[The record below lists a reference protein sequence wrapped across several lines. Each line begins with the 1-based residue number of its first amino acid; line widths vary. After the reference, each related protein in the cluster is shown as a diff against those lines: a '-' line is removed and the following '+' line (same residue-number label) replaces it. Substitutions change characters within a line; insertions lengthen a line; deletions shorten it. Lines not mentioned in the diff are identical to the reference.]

1 MTDALVPHMLA
12 ERAAASP
19 GGIAMILDD
28 GEGLTFQ
35 AWHTRAGGVARAL
48 RDRGVAPRDRVA
60 LIVGNADWPDF
71 AVAYFG
77 VLRAGA
83 TALPLSARLAAPELA
98 AAVRA
103 AGCAAVL
110 YGGEPAD
117 LGVPAWSARLAEL
130 GGDSGDVDPGCG
142 PDDLAQLLYTA
153 GTTGTPKLV
162 AASHRNVLAGWTPGA
177 GSPHE
182 PGRHFVHAT
191 PIASNSGQVTL
202 LHSLQDPHTAVLMEH
217 FDPERYCDLVE
228 RHRADHTLLVP
239 AMASWLVE
247 SRAAEGRDLSS
258 LRSVVLTAAPAT
270 PSLLAA
276 VDRIVPSATITN
288 CYTSTEAWPA
298 MTAMDYDP
306 SRPGSLGRP
315 LAGQRVEIL
324 GEEGKP
330 CPPGEIGE
338 IVLSTSGVPSR
349 AYLDGENE
357 VFDDE
362 RVRTGDLGHLDEDGY
377 LYLVD
382 RRADLIVTGGSNVSC
397 LEVENALAEHPAVAE
412 AAVAGI
418 AHPVLG
424 TMVGAM
430 VVLRAPAPDE
440 EIRDWLR
447 TRLADYKVPAVITPV
462 ERVPR
467 NHMGKVI
474 RTEVR
479 AALDAGLGVDGDR
492 SPVAPRTDDER
503 ALLRVWCEVLGR
515 HDLGVEDDFIVVGG
529 HSLAAFRIAEL
540 ASAALGVRLP
550 RGTLLTTPTVAAQAK
565 AVEELRREGTGTRAR
580 IAPRR
585 RPSGGA

>member
-1 MTDALVPHMLA
+1 MTDVLVPHMLA
-12 ERAAASP
+12 ERAADSP
-19 GGIAMILDD
+19 GGTAMILDD
-28 GEGLTFQ
+28 GEGLTFHD
-35 AWHTRAGGVARAL
+35 WHTRANGVAHAL

-60 LIVGNADWPDF
+60 LVVGNADWPDF

-110 YGGEPAD
+110 SGGEPLD

-130 GGDSGDVDPGCG
+130 TGDPGDIDPGCG

-162 AASHRNVLAGWTPGA
+162 AAGHRNVLAGWTPGS

-182 PGRHFVHAT
+182 PGRFFVHAT
-191 PIASNSGQVTL
+191 PIASNSGQVSL
-202 LHSLQDPHTAVLMEH
+202 LHSLQDPHTSVLMEH
-217 FDPERYCDLVE
+217 FDPGRYCDLVE

-270 PSLLAA
+270 PALLAA
-276 VDRIVPSATITN
+276 VDRIAPSATITN
-288 CYTSTEAWPA
+288 CYSSTEAWPA

-306 SRPGSLGRP
+306 SRPASLGRP
-315 LAGQRVEIL
+315 LAGRRVEIL
-324 GEEGKP
+324 DEDGKE
-330 CPPGEIGE
+330 CPPGETGE

-349 AYLDGENE
+349 AYLGEE
-357 VFDDE
+357 SGVFEDD
-362 RVRTGDLGHLDEDGY
+362 RVRTGDLGHLDGDGY

-382 RRADLIVTGGSNVSC
+382 RRTDLIVTGGSNVSC
-397 LEVENALAEHPAVAE
+397 LEVESVLAEHPAVAG
-412 AAVAGI
+412 AAVAGV

-430 VVLRAPAPDE
+430 VVLRAPATGA

-447 TRLADYKVPAVITPV
+447 SRIADYKVPAVITPV
-462 ERVPR
+462 ERLPR

-479 AALDAGLGVDGDR
+479 ATLGAGLAAGGGR
-492 SPVAPRTDDER
+492 TPVAPRTDDER
-503 ALLRVWCEVLGR
+503 TLLRVWCEVLGR
-515 HDLGVEDDFIVVGG
+515 HDLGVEDDFIAAGG

-540 ASAALGVRLP
+540 ASAALGVRLE
-550 RGTLLTTPTVAAQAK
+550 RGVLLTTPTVAAQAE
-565 AVEELRREGTGTRAR
+565 AVAELRRAGTGVRAPITR
-580 IAPRR
+580 RR
-585 RPSGGA
+585 RPS